1 MMFATGISIMTQ
13 SVDVE
18 RYSRVATFELVA
30 NGRSYSPS
38 HASRDLFIL
47 DRPAEIPPC
56 DADLYIRVEGEEMHR
71 RIRLPQGASADSD
84 RVVIERY

>member
-1 MMFATGISIMTQ
+1 MSE
-13 SVDVE
+13 SVEVE
-18 RYSRVATFELVA
+18 RYSRVAEFELVA

-38 HASRDLFIL
+38 HVSRDFIIL
-47 DRPAEIPPC
+47 DQPADIPPC

-71 RIRLPQGASADSD
+71 RIRLPQGASADTD

>member
-1 MMFATGISIMTQ
+1 MTQ

-18 RYSRVATFELVA
+18 RYSRVAKFELVA

-38 HASRDLFIL
+38 HVSRDLIIL

-56 DADLYIRVEGEEMHR
+56 DADLYIRIEGEEMHR
-71 RIRLPQGASADSD
+71 RIRLPQGASANSD

>member
-1 MMFATGISIMTQ
+1 MTQ
-13 SVDVE
+13 SVDAE

-38 HASRDLFIL
+38 HVSRDWIIL
-47 DRPAEIPPC
+47 DKAAEIPPC